1 MRRAAALLT
10 PLWVGG
16 VFALTIGV
24 PFAVVAGT
32 TVASASTHDLSDAAL
47 TASAWASIGRTC
59 VYAGG
64 IALLAV
70 LLAVP
75 VAMVVARARPVWQLV
90 LAAPMLLPSYL
101 AYAAWSIARA
111 PTTPIGRWI
120 AAAPERGQEWLPL
133 LASRGLAV
141 WGLALWAWPLAA
153 LVIAM
158 SLRATSAQLDDPLR
172 LDCARALQRVKA
184 RLGAARPGLVAAW
197 GLVALLMLGS
207 AVPLQVARVETYA
220 IRVWIVLDSHP
231 AEPWRAWLGS
241 WPLAVLAIG
250 AGWLLSGRLAR
261 AGAQMAELT
270 DASAPNAQVLR
281 RSWSAWIARAGA
293 AALPWMLS
301 VLVPL
306 GLFWWSMGDPRML
319 GVFLERAGSGV
330 ATSLAVGAVVGG
342 VAGATCIA
350 VAQLAGT
357 MRATGRGRAVVR
369 WLLAACLAWTLLPG
383 VLTGSAVAGAMRL
396 SIVPDAVGDSAFPMV
411 VAHVSRCLF
420 LPVMVGIWL
429 AAGES
434 RGIGD
439 SRRLDG
445 ATGLIAWARTAL
457 RTALGPSIAVG
468 LACMCLSVH
477 EIESSLQ
484 VQSPGIDHL
493 AQRLLQWLHY
503 EQTTELS
510 AAGVLL
516 LGLGVVG
523 SALAVL
529 LSWRPTKRTP
539 GSAHR

>member
-1 MRRAAALLT
+1 M
-10 PLWVGG
+10 
-16 VFALTIGV
+16 FALTIGA
-24 PFAVVAGT
+24 PFVVVAKT
-32 TVASASTHDLSDAAL
+32 LIAAAASNELSDAAL
-47 TASAWASIGRTC
+47 TASGWVSIGRTC
-59 VYAGG
+59 LYAGG

-75 VAMVVARARPVWQLV
+75 VAMLVARARPVWQLV

-120 AAAPERGQEWLPL
+120 AAAPERGQDWLPL

-153 LVIAM
+153 VVIAL
-158 SLRATSAQLDDPLR
+158 SARATSAQLDDPLR
-172 LDCARALQRVKA
+172 LDCLRAPQRWRA
-184 RLGAARPGLVAAW
+184 RLGAARPGLLAAW

-207 AVPLQVARVETYA
+207 AVPLHVARVETYA
-220 IRVWIVLDSHP
+220 IHVWIVLDSHP
-231 AEPWRAWLGS
+231 AEPWRAWLAS
-241 WPLAVLAIG
+241 WPLAVLAVG
-250 AGWLLSGRLAR
+250 AGWVLSERLAR
-261 AGAQMAELT
+261 AGAQMAELA
-270 DASAPNAQVLR
+270 DPSAAGAQILR
-281 RSWSAWIARAGA
+281 RSLPAWIARSGA
-293 AALPWMLS
+293 AALPWFLS

-342 VAGATCIA
+342 VAGATCVA
-350 VAQLAGT
+350 VAQLAGSL
-357 MRATGRGRAVVR
+357 RATGRGRVLLR

-396 SIVPDAVGDSAFPMV
+396 GIVPEAIRDSAVPMV
-411 VAHVSRCLF
+411 LAHVSRCLF

-429 AAGES
+429 AAGEA
-434 RGIGD
+434 RGVAD

-445 ATGLIAWARTAL
+445 ATGLIAWARSAM
-457 RTALGPSIAVG
+457 RTVLGPSIAVG
-468 LACMCLSVH
+468 LACLCLSVH

-529 LSWRPTKRTP
+529 LSRRPRKRTP
-539 GSAHR
+539 GTAHR